1 MNLLANKS
9 EMERWLAQPGT
20 QAFLQFLKDRVQSLS
35 EAWAQGKIPSSDQ
48 TAQVQA
54 ETLGDLS
61 RLEAVDV
68 AAFYGV
74 EVIGEE

>member
-1 MNLLANKS
+1 MNLLVNKA
-9 EMERWLAQPGT
+9 ELERWLAHPGT
-20 QAFLQFLKDRVQSLS
+20 QAFQQFLKDRVLSLS
-35 EAWAQGKIPSSDQ
+35 EAWAQGKIPSTDQ

-61 RLEAVDV
+61 RLEAEDV

-74 EVIGEE
+74 EVISAE